1 MKGNE
6 RDNLLRISVAVCTG
20 AVCNMGAGGGV
31 SMSKIRADLGS
42 YVRAARCSE
51 ALKIC
56 ERKE

>member
-20 AVCNMGAGGGV
+20 AVCNMGAGGV

-42 YVRAARCSE
+42 YVPAARCSE